1 MTLKE
6 AAQFI
11 NDVGESW
18 IGLKS
23 TRTIYDV
30 SADAAVHCSN
40 DEIFNVA
47 AYLKSNYGHMH
58 EGLLDSEWMDEAEA
72 IVKILRSKI

>member
-1 MTLKE
+1 MTLKD
-6 AAQFI
+6 AAKFI
-11 NDVGESW
+11 SDVGESW

-30 SADAAVHCSN
+30 SADAASHCSS

-47 AYLKSNYGHMH
+47 AYLKANYGCLNENM
-58 EGLLDSEWMDEAEA
+58 LDSEWMDEAEA
-72 IVKILRSKI
+72 VIKISRSKI

>member
-30 SADAAVHCSN
+30 SADAAAHCSN
-40 DEIFNVA
+40 DETFNVA
-47 AYLKSNYGHMH
+47 AFLKSNYGCLNENM
-58 EGLLDSEWMDEAEA
+58 LDSEWMDEAEA
-72 IVKILRSKI
+72 IIKILRSKI